1 MKYRKLGK
9 SGLKVSEIGFG
20 AWTIALNWWTGG
32 KEIDDNQAIKM
43 LKRAYD
49 LGINFYETADMYGKG
64 RSEKLIAQAFKGMQR
79 DEIIYSTK
87 WGYDMYNA
95 EQIGHNEL
103 PQKHNDTRFLKYAL
117 QQSLNRLQ
125 TDYIDVYSLHNPKMD
140 AIKNDDLFTSLDDL
154 VQVGKIR
161 SHGVALGPAIGW
173 RDEGLLAMRKRNI
186 TCLQTVYNILEQD
199 PGRDF
204 LDAARENDV
213 GVMVRVPDASGVL
226 TGKVNENT
234 VFDKNDHR
242 SSRKKEWILESMQK
256 IEKLKNIANAK
267 GWNMSELAIKFIL
280 SQKQVSVVLPTVIDV
295 SEIELFAEM
304 SDGNFL
310 NENEM
315 SEIMDFY
322 NNNFYLK
329 PTPSGAIAS
338 SSSNH
343 TSTQKAD

>member
-1 MKYRKLGK
+1 
-9 SGLKVSEIGFG
+9 
-20 AWTIALNWWTGG
+20 
-32 KEIDDNQAIKM
+32 
-43 LKRAYD
+43 
-49 LGINFYETADMYGKG
+49 
-64 RSEKLIAQAFKGMQR
+64 
-79 DEIIYSTK
+79 
-87 WGYDMYNA
+87 
-95 EQIGHNEL
+95 
-103 PQKHNDTRFLKYAL
+103 
-117 QQSLNRLQ
+117 
-125 TDYIDVYSLHNPKMD
+125 MD

-154 VQVGKIR
+154 IQIGKIR

-173 RDEGLLAMRKRNI
+173 RDEGLLAIKTRNI

-204 LDAARENDV
+204 LDAAREADV

-256 IEKLKNIANAK
+256 IEKLKSIANAK

-295 SEIELFAEM
+295 SEIEMFAEM
-304 SDGNFL
+304 SDGKVL
-310 NENEM
+310 DESEM

-338 SSSNH
+338 SSSSSNH
-343 TSTQKAD
+343 TSTQKVD